1 MPWAEAK
8 GLLPGRGMPGR
19 PMPWVDAK
27 GLFPGRGI
35 PSEEDFGESAGADS
49 PGSLGGAS
57 DVAGST
63 PGASAAGVAGL
74 GAGAA
79 GFLAGAGFSLG
90 RGTTPSSAKAALSF
104 RTTGG
109 STVDDGP
116 LTNSPISFNFS
127 SVRFESIPNSAAI
140 SCTRAFPATILLS
153 GHDPSQGVL
162 YLQTRLISSHS

>member
-19 PMPWVDAK
+19 PIPWVDAK

-35 PSEEDFGESAGADS
+35 PTEEDFGDSAGTGS
-49 PGSLGGAS
+49 PGAVSAAGG
-57 DVAGST
+57 T
-63 PGASAAGVAGL
+63 KPGVSSAGVAGF
-74 GAGAA
+74 GEGAA
-79 GFLAGAGFSLG
+79 GFLAAAGFSLG

-127 SVRFESIPNSAAI
+127 SVRFESMPNSAAI